1 MLALLR
7 PRDSW
12 QLICIY
18 IDIRWRY
25 TQCNSSWC
33 VSWHSLSVSW
43 VRPHSSNTNVSHL
56 FFLYYFIFPFK
67 SNIILIR
74 RISFCRPF
82 GVIGPLDRR
91 VRPLDGI
98 LPRFNRQNRVRSCP
112 LGSGWRPWSLDEG
125 MLNNNYGKEKKK
137 KVPDLIDKIS
147 FFHPGETIDWSTFD
161 SVEFNLRKKIKKEK
175 REKKI
180 KSEWTR
186 FTVGES
192 INTESIGRRT
202 GGSGSVPR
210 GAAVTSHITLYMES
224 IQLWSQVYSKA
235 LPTSASMLSS
245 LRGLF
250 TFQKQPRYSPNF
262 LHPVRFFKAERIKVS
277 GSFLNRN
284 NWTRSRAFWWHSR
297 GKEKC
302 FEEMQF
308 MDW

>member
-56 FFLYYFIFPFK
+56 FFYYYFIFPFK

-125 MLNNNYGKEKKK
+125 MRNNNSATTTEKKK
-137 KVPDLIDKIS
+137 KGSWFDWQNLFFPSRWDYRLIDIRFGWIQLEEK
-147 FFHPGETIDWSTFD
+147 
-161 SVEFNLRKKIKKEK
+161 NKK
-175 REKKI
+175 REKRKKNQI
-180 KSEWTR
+180 W
-186 FTVGES
+186 
-192 INTESIGRRT
+192 
-202 GGSGSVPR
+202 
-210 GAAVTSHITLYMES
+210 
-224 IQLWSQVYSKA
+224 
-235 LPTSASMLSS
+235 
-245 LRGLF
+245 
-250 TFQKQPRYSPNF
+250 
-262 LHPVRFFKAERIKVS
+262 
-277 GSFLNRN
+277 
-284 NWTRSRAFWWHSR
+284 
-297 GKEKC
+297 
-302 FEEMQF
+302 
-308 MDW
+308 MD

>member
-1 MLALLR
+1 M
-7 PRDSW
+7 
-12 QLICIY
+12 
-18 IDIRWRY
+18 
-25 TQCNSSWC
+25 
-33 VSWHSLSVSW
+33 
-43 VRPHSSNTNVSHL
+43 
-56 FFLYYFIFPFK
+56 
-67 SNIILIR
+67 
-74 RISFCRPF
+74 
-82 GVIGPLDRR
+82 
-91 VRPLDGI
+91 
-98 LPRFNRQNRVRSCP
+98 
-112 LGSGWRPWSLDEG
+112 
-125 MLNNNYGKEKKK
+125 
-137 KVPDLIDKIS
+137 IDKIS
-147 FFHPGETIDWSTFD
+147 FFHPAETIDWSTFD

-277 GSFLNRN
+277 RSFLNRN

-297 GKEKC
+297 MRERNVSKKC
-302 FEEMQF
+302 NLWIGSLPFSSKIGTPPKTVAKQHHRKAMATKKTAK
-308 MDW
+308 